1 MSILQDRARV
11 IYGSLPQ
18 AGRTIVIS
26 DLHANVPVLDALLDK
41 LAYVPGQD
49 FLIILGDF
57 LLKGKQNLATLHR
70 VMELAALPQ
79 VVVLRGNCDD
89 ITEIIARNY
98 PSGGMENFL
107 RRAGFCK
114 EVWAKAGM
122 TAWDHLT
129 SDQLLQKLE
138 ETIPEE
144 LAFLHA
150 LPDIFVTETAVFVHG
165 GIYDGRQSNFE
176 ELDSFDC
183 RKCDEFWL
191 KDYSFDKYLVV
202 GHWPVSSYPRPYAD
216 HKPVLDHR
224 RRILS
229 IDGGCSAQSSGQLNA
244 LILPQGDPTRAECVF
259 ADALPKVR
267 ALAAQTGNGSTRR
280 MYWGNDFVDVLEQ
293 RQDTYLVRQLST
305 GETFVCPGTRL
316 WTNDE
321 GRLYTADLTDLT
333 HDVQPGDVLSVIA
346 RTSVGIYCKKDGVEG
361 WYCGPYAPIST

>member
-244 LILPQGDPTRAECVF
+244 LIIENGDPENLHSIF
-259 ADALPKVR
+259 ADRLPRVR
-267 ALAAQTGNGSTRR
+267 ALGAQESNLSQAR
-280 MYWGNDFVDVLEQ
+280 MYWGNDAVDVLEWQ
-293 RQDTYLVRQLST
+293 ETFCRVRQQST
-305 GETFVCPGTRL
+305 GVEFLCPRVLLYQDSQGAYRTGDLSNLTLDVRPGTEL
-316 WTNDE
+316 
-321 GRLYTADLTDLT
+321 A
-333 HDVQPGDVLSVIA
+333 VIA
-346 RTSVGIYCKKDGVEG
+346 ESGERLYCKKDGVEG
-361 WYCGPYAPIST
+361 WYCGPYAPISP